1 MNILYD
7 AEDIAEFHRLQKIK
21 SEKEVENMNAF
32 ERAAAW
38 MITSYDGARAAG
50 IDTEEQLIWTAK
62 SFRNAFFD
70 VPEIDTGLCSAK
82 AYNNHIAKKSKL
94 NTHDHFNSRTKS
106 SIEFMNF
113 WREGRFRMDNLQDA
127 VEFMMEKAHVHT
139 ITRTENTDLIPIQN
153 NEETMHLPYM
163 QQYNLLHID
172 KLYLKPDLRQKWI
185 YTIDDVVYDNTSDAA
200 RAKGCSIATLNNRCK
215 SQSKKYAGWVRT
227 EKKLEPIPIPPEK
240 N

>member
-1 MNILYD
+1 MD
-7 AEDIAEFHRLQKIK
+7 
-21 SEKEVENMNAF
+21 NMNAY

-70 VPEIDTGLCSAK
+70 VPDIDTGLCSAE
-82 AYNNHIAKKSKL
+82 AYNNHIDGKPEL

-127 VEFMMEKAHVHT
+127 VQFMMEKAHVNT

-153 NEETMHLPYM
+153 NEETKHLPYM
-163 QQYNLLHID
+163 QQYNLIRID
-172 KLYLKPDLRQKWI
+172 KLYPKPDLRQKFI
-185 YTIDDVVYDNTSDAA
+185 YSVDGAVYDNATDAA
-200 RAKGCSIATLNNRCK
+200 RVKNCSIVTLNNRCK
-215 SQSKKYAGWVRT
+215 SQSKKFSSWVRT
-227 EKKLEPIPIPPEK
+227 EKVWEKIPIPPK

>member
-1 MNILYD
+1 MNTY
-7 AEDIAEFHRLQKIK
+7 
-21 SEKEVENMNAF
+21 

-70 VPEIDTGLCSAK
+70 VPAIDTGLCSAK
-82 AYNNHIAKKSKL
+82 AYNNHIAGKPEL

-113 WREGRFRMDNLQDA
+113 WRDGRFRMDNIQDA

-185 YTIDDVVYDNTSDAA
+185 YTIDDVVYDNTADAV
-200 RAKGCSIATLNNRCK
+200 RAKGCSIVTLNNRCK
-215 SQSKKYAGWVRT
+215 SQSKKFSGWVRT
-227 EKKLEPIPIPPEK
+227 EKKFEPIPIPLEK
-240 N
+240 TSVQLTETVVD